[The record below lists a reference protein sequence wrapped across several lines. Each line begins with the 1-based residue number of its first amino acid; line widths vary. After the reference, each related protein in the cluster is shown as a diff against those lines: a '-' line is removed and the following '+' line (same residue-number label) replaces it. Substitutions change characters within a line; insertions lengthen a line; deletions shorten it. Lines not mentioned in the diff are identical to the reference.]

1 MAFPD
6 TIRGSAPRY
15 RAPDPAPGMCA
26 RAAGIALAAVSR
38 RPRQHAAVPMARG
51 ERRLQ
56 GNATMTTRMATA
68 GVFVA
73 LLCAGSALAQAVDRE
88 PGSARRALYE
98 YRSTTQ
104 HALIACGSH
113 FSPRQA
119 AARAADALRAYRGC
133 VARARSEI
141 AVKLDAAVRSVE
153 GTPPCVS
160 ALRSYNV
167 AFEQALTGIEPR
179 PAESPLAYEQRQVF
193 LFHGMAHA
201 WGRFEIAESFAY

>member
-1 MAFPD
+1 
-6 TIRGSAPRY
+6 
-15 RAPDPAPGMCA
+15 
-26 RAAGIALAAVSR
+26 
-38 RPRQHAAVPMARG
+38 
-51 ERRLQ
+51 
-56 GNATMTTRMATA
+56 MTTRMATA

-104 HALIACGSH
+104 HALTACGSH
-113 FSPRQA
+113 FPPRQA
-119 AARAADALRAYRGC
+119 ASRAAEALREYRAC
-133 VARARSEI
+133 VGRARSEV
-141 AVKLDAAVRSVE
+141 AVKLDAAVRSIE
-153 GTPPCVS
+153 GTPCVS

-167 AFEQALTGIEPR
+167 AFEQALTGIEPQ
-179 PAESPLAYEQRQVF
+179 PHESPLAYEQRQVF